1 MSQCKLPKHHSRLC
15 RSKPCKSNSCS
26 TKHRITDSANYATY
40 VAGKLNQSAQV
51 NLHTL
56 SDPTQKP
63 ALEPVLFSSY
73 HYPRAINGNLL
84 PATKDHVLTFVNSGN
99 IQGRYR
105 YNSDTWQKA
114 GLMRHE
120 WSITKA
126 YENAMQWQWQA
137 KCKSSEPVVCTK
149 IHIPDKLL
157 HRTAQEVF
165 ELNDDNLELSHRLN
179 VYDIEM
185 QNALLSVT
193 SEAYCYEVS
202 PLYLETMA
210 HLLSV
215 HIVRYYCGYR
225 QLQHHYRDLPLQKL
239 RKVIEYIRCHFNHNI
254 SLHDLAAIAAMSPFH
269 FAHSFKRYIG
279 LAPHQY
285 VTHYRIECA
294 KALLKTQHFTI
305 DRIAA
310 EVGYDSRNHFSLLF
324 KRIVGLT
331 PRQFRIQQGK

>member
-1 MSQCKLPKHHSRLC
+1 MSQCKLPKHHSRFC
-15 RSKPCKSNSCS
+15 TRPCKPQPCNS
-26 TKHRITDSANYATY
+26 KRRVTDSVNYAAY

-51 NLHTL
+51 NLHTF
-56 SDPTQKP
+56 SDPIQKP
-63 ALEPVLFSSY
+63 TLEPVLFSSY
-73 HYPRAINGNLL
+73 HYPRAIDGNLL
-84 PATKDHVLTFVNSGN
+84 PATKDHVLTFVNSGS

-120 WSITKA
+120 WSITRA
-126 YENAMQWQWQA
+126 YENAIQWQWHA
-137 KCKSSEPVVCTK
+137 TCKRSEPVVCTK
-149 IHIPDKLL
+149 IHIPDTLL
-157 HRTAQEVF
+157 QSTAREVF
-165 ELNDDNLELSHRLN
+165 ELNDDNVELTHHLN

-193 SEAYCYEVS
+193 NEAYHYEAS

-215 HIVRYYCGYR
+215 HIVRYYCGYGK
-225 QLQHHYRDLPLQKL
+225 LQHHYRDLPLQKL
-239 RKVIEYIRCHFNHNI
+239 RKVIEYIRCHFNQNI
-254 SLHDLAAIAAMSPFH
+254 SLHDLAAVAAMSPFH

-285 VTHYRIECA
+285 VTQYRIECA
-294 KALLKTQHFTI
+294 KTLLRTQHFTI

-331 PRQFRIQQGK
+331 PRQFRVQQSK